1 MISFLG
7 EGILLQFYGGKCK
20 NQSQVHNFV
29 FCGYPWSR
37 TEYQLK
43 YFFGGYTCEI
53 LSTCRRFLSLFLKS
67 LSLEYCEHICGHLRF
82 V

>member
-20 NQSQVHNFV
+20 K
-29 FCGYPWSR
+29 PDR

-53 LSTCRRFLSLFLKS
+53 LSTCRRFLVSLFKVSFLGI
-67 LSLEYCEHICGHLRF
+67 L
-82 V
+82 